1 MNNAVRCAMLALW
14 VAVSP
19 MPCLAQPAM
28 RGEQEQASAPPS
40 PQALALARTLVA
52 KSTDDVAALSFIY
65 PPAGHMLMRA
75 KLLDPDRA
83 MILIHEAIIPVLRKH
98 KAEIDAFQAE
108 TYASFLT
115 MDDMKAAIAFYD
127 TKAGADYARSWQ
139 PVLKLN
145 KAGIDKLIETLRPE
159 IEAEAKVVMKKHGW
173 TKG

>member
-1 MNNAVRCAMLALW
+1 
-14 VAVSP
+14 
-19 MPCLAQPAM
+19 
-28 RGEQEQASAPPS
+28 
-40 PQALALARTLVA
+40 
-52 KSTDDVAALSFIY
+52 
-65 PPAGHMLMRA
+65 
-75 KLLDPDRA
+75 
-83 MILIHEAIIPVLRKH
+83 
-98 KAEIDAFQAE
+98 
-108 TYASFLT
+108 